1 MRRIIYVLFFILYP
15 LILNAQDPNGNY
27 NPFVSVGK
35 ISPAP
40 LWPMEADGNGI
51 VSFNVGNSGL
61 GDLEVYTDHFITLT
75 IPLSYGLPDN
85 ANPTAAI
92 GGSSAGLFNWSFNT
106 NTSTYSAV
114 QIATIPANSSGS
126 ITIDYKV
133 SRNSSTPG
141 LNGFNVNITPAPYQ
155 TTSNKQVDDAVNFY
169 TYTEIRDF
177 GDAPSSYG
185 SADHILDFANYL
197 GAKLDGE
204 AANQPSATANADDT
218 NGEDD
223 EDGVIFPSQ
232 LHRGESY
239 NLQVTIVGAGRLNAW
254 IDWNGD
260 GDFVD
265 GGEQITSNFASFGG
279 VESLPITVPADAII
293 TTPTFARFRFS
304 PGTLSNAG
312 GSAIGGEV
320 EDYRISISGSV
331 LIPTVPMG
339 LTITSSTLNSVS
351 LSWDASTDNIAVTG
365 YRIYRGGVLLGTTT
379 ALSYTDN
386 TVSIGNYYTYTVTAF
401 DADANESEPSMSVST
416 DINDIT
422 PPTVPTGLAIT
433 SSSENSVSISW
444 DAAEDNVGVKE
455 YLVYRGGSLM
465 ETVKSL
471 SFTDITVSPGNSYT
485 YTVSA
490 IDAAGNA
497 SAQSQGV
504 TADITDTSPPTT
516 PGGLAVTS
524 TAISSVSISWN
535 AASDNVGVTA
545 YRIYREGII
554 LGTSLALSFTD
565 SDLSPGYSYTYAV
578 SAIDEAGNE
587 SDLSAEVTASH
598 DDTTPPE
605 KPTGLQALTVSA
617 TGLSLVWDESSD
629 NIGVTAYRVYRAG
642 DLVTTVNAPSYED
655 KTVLPGNTYSYKVS
669 ALDAAG
675 NESLHSDPLTI
686 SITSSEY
693 LIVSKLSVY
702 PNPSRGKFVI
712 EINEKSGRFNLEIVS
727 ANGLTVA
734 QNIIN
739 LSESEMPLTFDTLET
754 GIYYIRI
761 FNNERIYYGKL
772 MILK

>member
-1 MRRIIYVLFFILYP
+1 MKRITYVLLFILYP

-27 NPFVSVGK
+27 NPFVSVGT
-35 ISPAP
+35 INPSP
-40 LWPMEADGNGI
+40 LWPLEAEGNG
-51 VSFNVGNSGL
+51 VMSFNIGNSGL
-61 GDLEVYTDHFITLT
+61 GDLVVYEGHFITLT
-75 IPLSYGLPDN
+75 ITLSYGLPDN
-85 ANPTAAI
+85 INPTAAI
-92 GGSSAGLFNWSFNT
+92 GGSSAGFFNWSFNT
-106 NTSTYSAV
+106 NTNTYSAI
-114 QIATIPANSSGS
+114 QIATIPANSSGN
-126 ITIDYKV
+126 ITIAYEV
-133 SRNSSTPG
+133 TRNSLSPG

-155 TTSNKQVDDAVNFY
+155 MTSNKQNDDAVNFY

-177 GDAPSSYG
+177 GDAPASYG
-185 SADHILDFANYL
+185 AADHILDFANYL
-197 GAKLDGE
+197 GSKLDGE
-204 AANQPSATANADDT
+204 AANQPSVAANADDT

-223 EDGVIFPSQ
+223 EDGVVFPSQ

-239 NLQVTIVGAGRLNAW
+239 NLQVTIVGTGRLNAW

-279 VESLPITVPADAII
+279 VESLPINVPADAII
-293 TTPTFARFRFS
+293 SKPTFARFRFS
-304 PGTLSNAG
+304 PGTLSTAS

-320 EDYRISISGSV
+320 EDYRISISGSA

-339 LTITSSTLNSVS
+339 LTITSSTLTSVS
-351 LSWDASTDNIAVTG
+351 ISWEASTDNIAVTG
-365 YRIYRGGVLLGTTT
+365 YNIYRGGAFLGTTT

-386 TVSIGNYYTYTVTAF
+386 TVSIGNSYTYTVTAF
-401 DADANESEPSMSVST
+401 DADANESDPSLGVT
-416 DINDIT
+416 AIINDTT
-422 PPTVPTGLAIT
+422 PPTVPGGLAIT
-433 SSSENSVSISW
+433 SSSESAVVISW
-444 DAAEDNVGVKE
+444 DAATDNIGVTG
-455 YLVYRGGSLM
+455 YRVYRGGTLM
-465 ETVKSL
+465 ETVTSV
-471 SFTDITVSPGNSYT
+471 SYTDNTVSPVNSYT

-497 SAQSQGV
+497 SAQSSGV
-504 TADITDTSPPTT
+504 TANITDITPPSA
-516 PGGLAVTS
+516 PGGLTVTS
-524 TAISSVSISWN
+524 TAPSSVSISWN
-535 AASDNVGVTA
+535 AASDNIGVTA
-545 YRIYREGII
+545 YRIYREGAI
-554 LGTSLALSFTD
+554 LETSLALSYTD

-587 SDLSAEVTASH
+587 SALSAEVTASH

-642 DLVTTVNAPSYED
+642 DLVTSVDAPAYED
-655 KTVLPGNTYSYKVS
+655 KTVLAGNTYSYNVS

-675 NESLHSDPLTI
+675 NESLQSDPLTI

-754 GIYYIRI
+754 GIYYIRV